1 MKSEVKI
8 LHFHDFFTTVFSLNE
23 NCLKQFAR
31 LFSKLFFSWNETC
44 NIFTI
49 FYRELK
55 VVKIHDIF
63 FEIFFHDFFFSLAER
78 AAEERERKRRELKE
92 CIKEIEDPDKQRKM
106 EEREIRRDRKKAAPK
121 MKQMKVKAM

>member
-1 MKSEVKI
+1 M
-8 LHFHDFFTTVFSLNE
+8 
-23 NCLKQFAR
+23 
-31 LFSKLFFSWNETC
+31 FFSWNETC

-55 VVKIHDIF
+55 VVKIHD
-63 FEIFFHDFFFSLAER
+63 FFFSLAER

-92 CIKEIEDPDKQRKM
+92 RIKEIEDPDKQRKM